1 MGTYLRCFVIDKQTK
16 WFQWLHLAEWW
27 YNSTYHTITRM
38 TSFQAMYG
46 YEPPKWKEYVLFNS
60 MVPTVRNQLEE
71 DQKTIQILRENL
83 TNARNQ
89 MNQQAY
95 LRRSEREFE
104 VGDWLFVRLQAY
116 KQLLLKQ

>member
-1 MGTYLRCFVIDKQTK
+1 MCYLT
-16 WFQWLHLAEWW
+16 LW
-27 YNSTYHTITRM
+27 Y
-38 TSFQAMYG
+38 Q
-46 YEPPKWKEYVLFNS
+46 
-60 MVPTVRNQLEE
+60 VPTVRNQLEE

-83 TNARNQ
+83 TNARNR

-104 VGDWLFVRLQAY
+104 VGDWLFVQLQAY